1 MTSLEP
7 EGKLHFVIIPQ
18 DGNTSRYTKCHNW
31 FYAFGIL
38 ILWLHIL
45 VKMTS

>member
-18 DGNTSRYTKCHNW
+18 DGNRVDTLNVTTDFMLLVFW
-31 FYAFGIL
+31 FCDCTF
-38 ILWLHIL
+38 
-45 VKMTS
+45 